1 MVVGAVGE
9 VDGAKSGC
17 LKGQLGGERVG
28 AVGEGVDAKILCLK
42 WQISVK
48 ILR

>member
-1 MVVGAVGE
+1 VVVGAVGE

-17 LKGQLGGERVG
+17 LMGQLWGERVG